1 MPPRCHGFIDPLKD
15 PPKWVMSQVRMLGS
29 PAGRAGQVEPGAGL
43 ITSLCFLTLLSV
55 QRSVERDSIKGNPS
69 IIQLKPCHRV
79 RIDFCLHTWSIWS
92 SLRTFPTML
101 FTHWKSKCPSQ
112 RSAVLISLEMTALT
126 LTCGYDPYMLSLELC
141 MMTSWI

>member
-1 MPPRCHGFIDPLKD
+1 MPSRCHGFIDPLKD

-79 RIDFCLHTWSIWS
+79 RIDFCLHTWSIWP

-112 RSAVLISLEMTALT
+112 HSAVLISLEMTALT